1 MKLENLET
9 PALIVDLDV
18 LESNMAAMSRLL
30 EGTGMGLRPHYK
42 SHRCPA
48 IAHWQIAAGAKGMTC
63 AKLAEAKDLAL
74 SGIEDILIAN
84 QVTDPAKVARLASL
98 AKCCRLSVCVDN
110 GGKRPAAPGSRR
122 SAECDDPLPG
132 GI

>member
-1 MKLENLET
+1 MRLENLET

-18 LESNMAAMSRLL
+18 LERNMATMSCLL
-30 EGTGMGLRPHYK
+30 SGTGMRLRPHYK

-48 IAHWQIAAGAKGMTC
+48 IAHRQIAGGAKGMTC
-63 AKLAEAKDLAL
+63 AKLSEAEDLAL

-98 AKCCRLSVCVDN
+98 AK
-110 GGKRPAAPGSRR
+110 
-122 SAECDDPLPG
+122 
-132 GI
+132 